1 MKKITTFFSVLIL
14 ACLAFMLS
22 ASTQQGKSKEKEQQE
37 KGHSGKG
44 NEAIKNKN
52 DKGQQANNNNGKSN
66 NGKGQPQN
74 DNQGNSHKNN
84 QYNDKGQKGK
94 ADKDRGYDE
103 NDTDNRGN
111 NKKDKNKDY
120 YLGLPDYRWDN
131 TTYKD
136 RNKFRKNEKVNIC
149 HKISNDKGGVN
160 IRVSENAVKA
170 HLKHGDVIGT
180 CPEIRDRPFSDIF
193 YKNQSNY
200 YNNLQETQEQVIY
213 SRSIL
218 DYALIR
224 LTDGR
229 SQLTTLQNRNAPLAE
244 IERKQVAVTQLE
256 QNVSLLETL
265 IGVAVNVV
273 ANKLN

>member
-1 MKKITTFFSVLIL
+1 MKKFTAIFSVLIL

-22 ASTQQGKSKEKEQQE
+22 ASTQQGKSKEKQQQQ
-37 KGHSGKG
+37 KGHSGKADQG
-44 NEAIKNKN
+44 NK
-52 DKGQQANNNNGKSN
+52 NNNGKGLQGINNNGHAN

-74 DNQGNSHKNN
+74 NDHGNKNN
-84 QYNDKGQKGK
+84 QANEKGQKGK
-94 ADKDRGYDE
+94 ADKNKGYDE
-103 NDTDNRGN
+103 NDNDNRGN

-149 HKISNDKGGVN
+149 HKISNNKGGVN

-193 YKNQSNY
+193 YSNQNNY
-200 YNNLQETQEQVIY
+200 YNNLQETQEQVSY

-218 DYALIR
+218 DYALLR

-229 SQLTTLQNRNAPLAE
+229 SQLTTLQNRKAPLAE

>member
-1 MKKITTFFSVLIL
+1 MKKFTAVFSVLVL

-22 ASTQQGKSKEKEQQE
+22 ASSQQAKSKDKQQQE
-37 KGHSGKG
+37 KGHSGKTKQ
-44 NEAIKNKN
+44 AQKNKN
-52 DKGQQANNNNGKSN
+52 DKGQQGNNN

-74 DNQGNSHKNN
+74 NDHGNSQKKH
-84 QYNDKGQKGK
+84 QDNDKGQKGNS
-94 ADKDRGYDE
+94 DKDRGYDE
-103 NDTDNRGN
+103 NDNDKRGN

-149 HKISNDKGGVN
+149 HKISNNKGGVN
-160 IRVSENAVKA
+160 ISVSENAVKA

-193 YKNQSNY
+193 YSNQNNY
-200 YNNLQETQEQVIY
+200 YNNLQETQEQVSY

-218 DYALIR
+218 DYALLR

-229 SQLTTLQNRNAPLAE
+229 SQLTTLQNRKAPLAE

-273 ANKLN
+273 ADKLN